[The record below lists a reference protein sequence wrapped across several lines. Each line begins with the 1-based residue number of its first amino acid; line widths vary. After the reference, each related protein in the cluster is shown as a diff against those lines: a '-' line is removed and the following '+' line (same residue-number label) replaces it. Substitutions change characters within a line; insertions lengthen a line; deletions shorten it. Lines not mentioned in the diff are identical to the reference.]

1 MTTAELEKTVQQLTA
16 PGKGILA
23 ADEST
28 GTIEMR
34 FKAVNVPCTEQTRRA
49 YREMLFTTPGLGDYI
64 SGVIL
69 FEETLKQ
76 TNAAGVAFPQLLT
89 GQGIVPGI
97 KVDKGTVA
105 LPGFPGEK
113 VTQGLDG
120 LAERLAEYRKSGARF
135 AKWRA
140 VLAIGAG
147 MPSAAGIAANA
158 HALARYAAICQDQD
172 LVPIVE
178 PEVLMDGDHD
188 IATCARVTENVLH
201 AVFHALHRQRVAL
214 EFMLLKPNMV
224 IAGSVCPK
232 QATPEEVATVTLSCL
247 QRTVP
252 AAVPGI
258 YFLSGG
264 QSEAVAT
271 TNLNAMNASVVKRP
285 WILSFSYGRA
295 LQAPALD
302 AWRGEAANQVAAQ
315 QALVKRARLNAA
327 AREGRYTAAME
338 QGRRVNVGDEP

>member
-1 MTTAELEKTVQQLTA
+1 MITAELERTVQQLAA

-28 GTIEMR
+28 GTIEKR
-34 FKAVNVPCTEQTRRA
+34 FNAVKVPCTEQTRRA
-49 YREMLFTTPGLGDYI
+49 YREMLFTTPRLGEYI

-69 FEETLKQ
+69 FEETLNQ
-76 TNAAGVAFPQLLT
+76 TNAAGVAFPQLLA

-97 KVDKGTVA
+97 KVDKGTVG
-105 LPGFPGEK
+105 LPGFPREK

-120 LAERLAEYRKSGARF
+120 LAERLAEYRTSGARF

-147 MPSAAGIAANA
+147 IPSAAGIAANA
-158 HALARYAAICQDQD
+158 HALARYAAICQEQG

-188 IATCARVTENVLH
+188 IEVCARVTEEVLH

-214 EFMLLKPNMV
+214 ELLLLKPNMV
-224 IAGSVCPK
+224 VAGNACQK
-232 QATPEEVATVTLSCL
+232 QAAPDEVAAATLTCL
-247 QRTVP
+247 RRTVP

-258 YFLSGG
+258 NFLSGG
-264 QSEAVAT
+264 QKDETAT
-271 TNLNAMNASVVKRP
+271 ANLNAMNAGPEKLP
-285 WILSFSYGRA
+285 WQLSFSYARA
-295 LQAPALD
+295 LQAPALE
-302 AWRGEAANQVAAQ
+302 AWRGEAANTAAAQ
-315 QALVKRARLNAA
+315 QALAKRARLNAA
-327 AREGRYTAAME
+327 AREGRYTAAIE
-338 QGRRVNVGDEP
+338 QG